1 MLFVIFISD
10 LKPVGLDNSL
20 TKYADDTSLL
30 VPERI
35 DVDKMSEEF
44 SRIMKWSSDNKLIV
58 NLAKTK
64 EIVFH
69 RPNPKNCLSPKEL
82 EEVERVEVTKL
93 LGVWLQSD
101 MGTASH
107 IEYITH
113 ICNQRLYLLNQ
124 IRKQG
129 LHQMQLLNVFQA
141 IIWSRILY
149 ASLAWYGYASDVHID
164 SIQKVLR
171 KAKRWHIVNSDF
183 TAVDLLRDN
192 DLGLFHA
199 VKASNHCL
207 NHLFAPKT
215 EHIHSMVLRPR
226 GHKFALPPLKSEFAR
241 KSYVNRS
248 LFMYI

>member
-1 MLFVIFISD
+1 MLFLIFISD
-10 LKPVGLDNSL
+10 LKPIGLDNSL
-20 TKYADDTSLL
+20 TKYADDASLL
-30 VPERI
+30 VPERT
-35 DVDKMSEEF
+35 DVDMSEEF
-44 SRIMKWSSDNKLIV
+44 NHIMKWSSDNKLIV

-69 RPNPKNCLSPKEL
+69 RPNPKNYLYPKKL
-82 EEVERVEVTKL
+82 KGVERVEVAKF
-93 LGVWLQSD
+93 LGIRLQSD
-101 MGTASH
+101 MGVGRH
-107 IEYITH
+107 IEYITQ
-113 ICNQRLYLLNQ
+113 IFNQRLYLLNQ

-129 LHQMQLLNVFQA
+129 LQQVQLLNVFQA
-141 IIWSRILY
+141 IILSRILH
-149 ASLAWYGYASDVHID
+149 ASPAWYGCASDVHIY
-164 SIQKVLR
+164 SIQKILG

-183 TAVDLLRDN
+183 IVVNVVRDN

-215 EHIHSMVLRPR
+215 EHTHSMGLRPR
-226 GHKFALPPLKSEFAR
+226 GHKFALPTLKLEFAR